1 MDWLTLFEM
10 QEQLDKRIQ
19 SEHNLTGNQFDE
31 RLLALLVELGEL
43 ANETRCFK
51 FWSTKGPSAQV
62 TILEE
67 YVDGVH
73 FLLSLGL
80 SLDYKKNQFAEG
92 DYYLTATDGFLD
104 VYNKT
109 NVFAI
114 SRTEQSYDVLIGAYL
129 ALGATLGFTQEMIFK
144 AYVSKNEANHVR
156 QDNGY

>member
-1 MDWLTLFEM
+1 MDWVTLFEM
-10 QEQLDKRIQ
+10 QDQLDKRIQ
-19 SEHNLTGNQFDE
+19 AEHGLNGNQFDD

-51 FWSTKGPSAQV
+51 FWSRKGPAPQE

-80 SLDYKKNQFAEG
+80 ALNLERSSFDEG
-92 DYYLTATDGFLD
+92 DAYLTATDGFLD

-114 SRTEQSYDVLIGAYL
+114 SRTEQSYETLMGAFL
-129 ALGATLGFTQEMIFK
+129 ALGATLGFTQEMIFE

-156 QDNGY
+156 QDSGY